1 MNTLSRIR
9 KNWKDKLIYAAFGSF
24 FTLIGTTISFT
35 TAQQSIPRFDEVKC
49 SKLTVVGPDGKR
61 QVEITGDD
69 IHGGTINVFGPK
81 RPEELVRID
90 ADEHGGNISVFGYE
104 DKYTRVIISIND
116 DGDGVVNTWNKAG
129 YRSGK
134 LHSH

>member
-9 KNWKDKLIYAAFGSF
+9 KNWKDKLVYAAFGSF
-24 FTLIGTTISFT
+24 FTLIGTTLSFT
-35 TAQQSIPRFDEVKC
+35 TAQQALPRFEEVKC

-69 IHGGTINVFGPK
+69 VHGGNISVFGPK
-81 RPEELVRID
+81 RSDELVKID
-90 ADEHGGNISVFGYE
+90 ADGHGGNISVFGYE
-104 DKYTRVIISIND
+104 DLYTRVRITIND
-116 DGDGVVNTWNKAG
+116 NGHGIVNTWNKAG
-129 YRSGK
+129 YRSGT

>member
-1 MNTLSRIR
+1 MNTMSRIR
-9 KNWKDKLIYAAFGSF
+9 KNWKEKLIYAAFGSF
-24 FTLIGTTISFT
+24 FTFIGTTISFT
-35 TAQQSIPRFDEVKC
+35 TAQQSQPRFEEVKC

-61 QVEITGDD
+61 QVEISGDD
-69 IHGGTINVFGPK
+69 IHGGNIVIYGPK

-104 DKYTRVIISIND
+104 DLYARIRISINE
-116 DGDGVVNTWNKAG
+116 GGHGIVNSWNKAG